1 MIAANVSSVTPVSEY
16 RGDVYTQSVK
26 LTLSNGTTVTVF
38 DGVASLSAGVK
49 IERVRLAGQA
59 VEVERRD
66 IETQPS
72 RVQPV
77 DGEHLGEWAH
87 RVYGTVVADH
97 DGHAYVIDV
106 DGLEVEIELASTLTE
121 TPETAQL
128 RVGSDVSVVVNRL
141 DLDDYDHVTDEK

>member
-59 VEVERRD
+59 VEVE
-66 IETQPS
+66 
-72 RVQPV
+72 
-77 DGEHLGEWAH
+77 
-87 RVYGTVVADH
+87 
-97 DGHAYVIDV
+97 
-106 DGLEVEIELASTLTE
+106 IELASTLTE